1 MKDLVIYKVL
11 SQADP
16 KFRDAPGR
24 LILGGREIA
33 VGRLIVGGREIPR
46 FKSTSEAARYLSE
59 MWADAGFHMKPEVI
73 RARYNALKKADPD
86 PDVVPEYVKKRL

>member
-16 KFRDAPGR
+16 KFRDAP
-24 LILGGREIA
+24 
-33 VGRLIVGGREIPR
+33 GRLIVGGREIPR

-73 RARYNALKKADPD
+73 RARYYKLKKADPNPEAV
-86 PDVVPEYVKKRL
+86 PDYVKKRL

>member
-16 KFRDAPGR
+16 KFRDAP
-24 LILGGREIA
+24 
-33 VGRLIVGGREIPR
+33 GRLIVGGREIPR